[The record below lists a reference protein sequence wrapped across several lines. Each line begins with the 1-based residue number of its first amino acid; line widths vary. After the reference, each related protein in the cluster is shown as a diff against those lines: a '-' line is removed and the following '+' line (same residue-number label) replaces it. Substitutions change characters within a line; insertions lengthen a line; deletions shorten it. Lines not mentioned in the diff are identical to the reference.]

1 MIRDTN
7 EDPRAYKVV
16 VNDEDQYSVCLADR
30 DNPSGWIDEG
40 ERGSRE
46 ECLAYI
52 KRVWVDMR
60 PRSLKR
66 RVMERGKA
74 S

>member
-1 MIRDTN
+1 MIRETN
-7 EDPRAYKVV
+7 EDTRTYKVV
-16 VNDEDQYSVCLADR
+16 VNDEDQYSVWPAGR
-30 DNPSGWIDEG
+30 ENPSGWIDEG
-40 ERGSRE
+40 ERGSKE

-52 KRVWVDMR
+52 KRVWTDMR

-66 RVMERGKA
+66 RMMAYENA

>member
-1 MIRDTN
+1 MIRETN
-7 EDPRAYKVV
+7 EDARTYKVV
-16 VNDEDQYSVCLADR
+16 VNDEDQYSVWPADR
-30 DNPSGWIDEG
+30 DNASGWIDEG
-40 ERGSRE
+40 ERGTRE

-52 KRVWVDMR
+52 KRVWIDMR

-66 RVMERGKA
+66 RMMKREKA